1 MFLNMPE
8 TNKKTTEK
16 INLKKT
22 QIKDAPILENENTKC
37 PLGKKIKKSNKK
49 VFKIFIYLFIFLFT
63 CLAVFSSQILVSK
76 QSLDSWF
83 YKLPIIKQ
91 IKHLAESADRALKG
105 ENIDRINI
113 LLLGM
118 GGKQHEGGY
127 LTDTIILASLEPS
140 AKKVALIS
148 IPRDLAIPVED
159 GNNLRKINSINAYAE
174 MKLADSGGMAI
185 SQALSDILNIP
196 IDYYFRVDFEAFVNL
211 VDELGGVKI
220 YVENN
225 LDDYRYPIAGKENA
239 EDYES
244 RFKHLHI
251 EKGWQTMDGD
261 LALQYARSRHGIN
274 GEGSDFARAKRQ
286 QNIIL
291 AVKDKLLDSKNLLKP
306 KMIFDIIENFQ
317 DHISTNF
324 KVWEIIKLWDMF
336 NEVEKGKIT
345 NKVLDNSPN
354 GLLSESISE
363 QGAYIL
369 SPRSG
374 DFAEIQYFINNVF
387 SNAPEEVK
395 IKISKER
402 ATIEV
407 RNGTWING
415 LASQTA
421 LDIEKL
427 GFIVVRIGNSSQ
439 QNFQK
444 SVIYDLTYGEK
455 SKSLAILKEAV
466 SANVSFGL
474 PDWLIEEISMEIS
487 NENNP
492 IQPDFILILG
502 QNADKTNSGKE
513 NIEEKTGENQ
523 D

>member
-1 MFLNMPE
+1 MEE
-8 TNKKTTEK
+8 TSE
-16 INLKKT
+16 
-22 QIKDAPILENENTKC
+22 
-37 PLGKKIKKSNKK
+37 KIKKRPKK
-49 VFKIFIYLFIFLFT
+49 FLKVFIYLFIFFFT
-63 CLAVFSSQILVSK
+63 VTAVFSSQILVSK

-83 YKLPIIKQ
+83 YKLPLIRQ
-91 IKHLAESADRALKG
+91 IKHLAESADRTLKG

-140 AKKVALIS
+140 TKKVAMVS
-148 IPRDLAIPVED
+148 IPRDLAIPIED
-159 GNNLRKINSINAYAE
+159 GNRLQKINSINAYAE
-174 MKLADSGGMAI
+174 MKQSDSGGMAI
-185 SQALSDILNIP
+185 SQALGDILSIP
-196 IDYYFRVDFEAFVNL
+196 IDYYFRVDFEAFTNL
-211 VDELGGVKI
+211 VDELGGVEV

-225 LDDYRYPIAGKENA
+225 LDDYRYPVRGKEED

-244 RFKHLHI
+244 RFEHLHI
-251 EKGWQTMDGD
+251 EKGRQEMNGE
-261 LALQYARSRHGIN
+261 LALKYARSRHGIN

-291 AVKDKLLDSKNLLKP
+291 AVKNKLFDSKNILKP

-324 KVWEIIKLWDMF
+324 KIWEIVKLWDLF
-336 NEVEKGKIT
+336 KEVEKGEIT

-363 QGAYIL
+363 QGSYIL

-374 DFAEIQYFINNVF
+374 DFAEVQYFVNNVF
-387 SNAPEEVK
+387 SNVSEEVK
-395 IKISKER
+395 IKVSKER

-415 LASQTA
+415 LASKTA
-421 LDIEKL
+421 LDVEKL

-455 SKSLAILKEAV
+455 AKSLNILKDAV

-474 PDWLIEEISMEIS
+474 PDWLIKEISSEIGD
-487 NENNP
+487 ENKP

-502 QNADKTNSGKE
+502 QNADENNSGKE
-513 NIEEKTGENQ
+513 NAEEESE
-523 D
+523 

>member
-1 MFLNMPE
+1 MRE
-8 TNKKTTEK
+8 TTEK

-22 QIKDAPILENENTKC
+22 QIKDTPLLEKEDKKVKKSS
-37 PLGKKIKKSNKK
+37 KKILKP
-49 VFKIFIYLFIFLFT
+49 FIYLFIFLFT
-63 CLAVFSSQILVSK
+63 CTAVFSSQILVSK
-76 QSLDSWF
+76 QSLDFWF

-91 IKHLAESADRALKG
+91 IKHLAESADRTIKG
-105 ENIDRINI
+105 ENVDRVNI

-140 AKKVALIS
+140 TKKVVLVS
-148 IPRDLAIPVED
+148 IPRDLAIPIED
-159 GNNLRKINSINAYAE
+159 GDRLQKINSINAYAE
-174 MKLADSGGMAI
+174 MKQPDSGGMAI
-185 SQALSDILNIP
+185 SQALGDILNIP

-211 VDELGGVKI
+211 VNKLGGVEV
-220 YVENN
+220 YVEND
-225 LDDYRYPIAGKENA
+225 LDDYRYPISGKEDD

-244 RFKHLHI
+244 RFEHLHI
-251 EKGWQTMDGD
+251 EKGRQIMDGD
-261 LALQYARSRHGIN
+261 LALKYARSRHGIN

-286 QNIIL
+286 QNIIM
-291 AVKDKLLDSKNLLKP
+291 AIKDKLLDSRNLLKP

-324 KVWEIIKLWDMF
+324 KIWEIVKLWDMF

-354 GLLSESISE
+354 GLLTESISE

-369 SPRSG
+369 SPHSG

-387 SNAPEEVK
+387 SDAPEEVK
-395 IKISKER
+395 IKVSKER

-407 RNGTWING
+407 RNGTWVNG
-415 LASQTA
+415 LASKTA
-421 LDIEKL
+421 LDVEKL
-427 GFIVVRIGNSSQ
+427 GFIVVRIGNSSR

-455 SKSLAILKEAV
+455 AKSLSILKEAV
-466 SANVSFGL
+466 EANVSFGL

-487 NENNP
+487 SENNP

-502 QNADKTNSGKE
+502 QNADQTNSGEK
-513 NIEEKTGENQ
+513 NIEE
-523 D
+523 